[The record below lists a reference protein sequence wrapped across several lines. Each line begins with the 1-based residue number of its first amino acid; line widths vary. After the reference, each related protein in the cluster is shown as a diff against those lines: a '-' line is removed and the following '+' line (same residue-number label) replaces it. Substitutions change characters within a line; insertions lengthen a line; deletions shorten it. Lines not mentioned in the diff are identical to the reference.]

1 MNTHNTQIRKEYAKL
16 QRENTELKTVLKKY
30 KNYIDQIQPRAHTS
44 YYEKS
49 IKKRNFFK
57 RDYER
62 RYDEEKD
69 ESDDSD
75 NYVAEVR
82 KRRKKTRKRLI
93 YDDEIDGK
101 QSEPE
106 IESDVPEEKE

>member
-1 MNTHNTQIRKEYAKL
+1 MNTHNTQIREEYAKL
-16 QRENTELKTVLKKY
+16 QRENTELKTVLEKY
-30 KNYIDQIQPRAHTS
+30 ENYIDQIQPRAHTS

-49 IKKRNFFK
+49 IRKRKFFK

-75 NYVAEVR
+75 NYVTEVR

-106 IESDVPEEKE
+106 IESNVPEEKE